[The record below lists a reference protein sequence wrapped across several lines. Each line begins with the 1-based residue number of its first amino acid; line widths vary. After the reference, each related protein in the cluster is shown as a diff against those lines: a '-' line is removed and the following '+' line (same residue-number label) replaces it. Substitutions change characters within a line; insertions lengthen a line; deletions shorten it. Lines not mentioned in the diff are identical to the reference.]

1 MEDAAMSSDQCKETI
16 GKQAKVKQSKDGKIT
31 ESQAIQANTVPAAS
45 QLTSRFVTF
54 DRGQSGLKV
63 LIAGNSITRHGPKP
77 EIGWTADWGMAAS
90 APEKDYVHILMRQ
103 IRTRDPGAEFCIAQM
118 AGWERE
124 YWLGEAV
131 LAQYQAAADFAADL
145 IILRLVENVPRDQ
158 LDEHP
163 FAPAYAALLDFLDP
177 QHRAQVILTTS
188 FWPAG
193 GRDEAIRQVAEQ
205 RGHMLVELGS
215 LGVQDEMKAIGLFEH
230 AGVAA
235 HPGDAGMA
243 AIARAIM
250 TAVIT
255 AVRL

>member
-1 MEDAAMSSDQCKETI
+1 MSSKGRHDAI
-16 GKQAKVKQSKDGKIT
+16 GKQAKEKQSEDGKNA
-31 ESQAIQANTVPAAS
+31 ESQAIVAIQANTVPASS
-45 QLTSRFVTF
+45 QLVSSRFVTF
-54 DRGQSGLKV
+54 DHGQAGLKV

-77 EIGWTADWGMAAS
+77 EIGWTADWGMAAT

-103 IRTRDPGAEFCIAQM
+103 IRAREPGASFCIAQM

-124 YWLGEAV
+124 YWLGESV

-145 IILRLVENVPRDQ
+145 IILRLVENVPGDQ

-163 FAPAYAALLDFLDP
+163 FAPAYASLLDFLDP
-177 QHRAQVILTTS
+177 HCQAQVILTTS

-193 GRDEAIRQVAEQ
+193 DRDKAIRQVAQQ
-205 RGHMLVELGS
+205 RGHTLVELGG
-215 LGVQDEMKAIGLFEH
+215 LGMQDSMKAIGLFEH

-243 AIARAIM
+243 AIAGAIL
-250 TAVIT
+250 A
-255 AVRL
+255 ALKL